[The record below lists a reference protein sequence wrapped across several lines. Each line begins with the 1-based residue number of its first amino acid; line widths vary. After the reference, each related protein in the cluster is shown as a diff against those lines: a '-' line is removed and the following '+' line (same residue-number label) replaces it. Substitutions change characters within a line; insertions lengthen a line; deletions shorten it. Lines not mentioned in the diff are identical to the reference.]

1 MQQTLPTLTLL
12 KTKEIL
18 CFNIPN
24 IRTEFSASMT
34 QYELNVING
43 ASVYSELERLIKNTK
58 TKEVPFAIIAD
69 FSILQKSNFNLV
81 KALRSNPLNANLPII
96 AIANSE
102 VRCAEVL
109 KSGID
114 DVYIQPVDY
123 RDMYDRIE
131 FLRTFKSQLVELN
144 DDEEDVLNVSIS
156 PFKRAID
163 ILLASFFIVL
173 LSPILLIT
181 ALIIRFESKGPIIYR
196 SKRSGTGY
204 QVFDF
209 LKFRSMYADAD
220 QRLQEMQHLNQYSE
234 SDAAFVKFKN
244 DPRITRIGRFIRKT
258 SIDELPQLF
267 NVLKGD
273 MSIVGNRP
281 LPLYEAER
289 LTKED
294 WAYRFIAPAGITGLW
309 QITKRGGNDMS
320 AEERIGLDVTYA
332 KKNSFWYDL
341 LILVK
346 TPFAVIQKENV

>member
-1 MQQTLPTLTLL
+1 MQQTLPTLTLQ

-18 CFNIPN
+18 CLNVSSIK
-24 IRTEFSASMT
+24 TEFSASMT

-43 ASVYSELERLIKNTK
+43 GAVYTVLEALIKNNK
-58 TKEVPFAIIAD
+58 AKQVPFAIIAD
-69 FSILQKSNFNLV
+69 FHILQKGNFNLV

-96 AIANSE
+96 AIANCE
-102 VRCAEVL
+102 VRSEDVL

-123 RDMYDRIE
+123 RDMYERIE
-131 FLRTFKSQLVELN
+131 FLSSFKSQLVEM
-144 DDEEDVLNVSIS
+144 NVAVNEPLSVHIS
-156 PFKRAID
+156 PFKRLID
-163 ILLASFFIVL
+163 IAIATVCLVF
-173 LSPILLIT
+173 LSPVLLIT
-181 ALIIRFESKGPIIYR
+181 ALMIRLESKGPVVYR

-204 QVFDF
+204 QIFDF
-209 LKFRSMYADAD
+209 LKFRSMFADAD
-220 QRLQEMQHLNQYSE
+220 QRLIEMQHLNQYTE

-244 DPRITRIGRFIRKT
+244 DPRITRVGKFIRKT

-332 KKNSFWYDL
+332 KRNSFWYDL

>member
-12 KTKEIL
+12 KSKEIL

-24 IRTEFSASMT
+24 IKTEFSASMT
-34 QYELNVING
+34 QYELNLVNG
-43 ASVYSELERLIKNTK
+43 SSVYTELERLIKNNK
-58 TKEVPFAIIAD
+58 PKEVPFAIIAD
-69 FSILQKSNFNLV
+69 YAILQKSNFNLV

-96 AIANSE
+96 AIADNE
-102 VRCAEVL
+102 VRSEEVL

-114 DVYIQPVDY
+114 DVYVKPVDY
-123 RDMYDRIE
+123 RDLYERIE
-131 FLRTFKSQLVELN
+131 FLKSYKSQLVELC
-144 DDEEDVLNVSIS
+144 DEKEETLKISIS
-156 PFKRAID
+156 PFKRIVD
-163 ILLASFFIVL
+163 IALATVFIIL

-181 ALIIRFESKGPIIYR
+181 ALLIYFESKGPIIYR

-204 QVFDF
+204 EVFDF

-220 QRLQEMQHLNQYSE
+220 QRLQEIQHLNQYAD

-244 DPRITRIGRFIRKT
+244 DPRITRVGKFIRKT

-341 LILVK
+341 LILGK
-346 TPFAVIQKENV
+346 TPFSIIQKENV